1 MLLGIACIG
10 STSGAIPEVL
20 GPGGILFEEGQ
31 RDGLAAA
38 LETLLSLPT
47 RRQELG
53 ALGRE
58 FALRNY
64 AIDRVAARYLDTF
77 ERARCRS
84 KMGRQLVSETVTERK
99 A

>member
-1 MLLGIACIG
+1 MLLGIASIG

-20 GPGGILFEEGQ
+20 GPGGILFEEG
-31 RDGLAAA
+31 RSDALAIA
-38 LETLLSLPT
+38 LETLLELAT

-58 FALRNY
+58 YALRNY
-64 AIDRVAARYLDTF
+64 TSESVAERYLDVF
-77 ERARCRS
+77 DRVRCRS
-84 KMGRQLVSETVTERK
+84 MAGRQLISETVSERK